1 MDYDKLKTKV
11 TAVRAEHAD
20 WTDQQIA
27 DELNAAKVPVLESIP
42 STELLAWSAAEDRF
56 YNIEVCANG
65 DPKPIRSIA
74 KVALLLIS
82 RDGTSL
88 DLNLPDRV
96 AFVDTLVAEGVL
108 TVADKASL
116 YTLATRTVSWAESE
130 GFGVVREGH
139 VQQAKVM
146 E

>member
-1 MDYDKLKTKV
+1 MDYTKLKTKV
-11 TAVRAEHAD
+11 AAVRAEHAD
-20 WTDQQIA
+20 WTDQQVA
-27 DELNAAKVPVLESIP
+27 DELNAAKVPILESIP

-82 RDGTSL
+82 RDGTAL

-96 AFVDTLVAEGVL
+96 AFVDALVAGEVF
-108 TVADKASL
+108 TEADKASL
-116 YTLATRTVSWAESE
+116 YALATRLVSWSEIE

-139 VQQAKVM
+139 IQQAKATK
-146 E
+146 